1 MRYESILKRVM
12 RDKAAPLII
21 ILIVFTIFTMVVSSG
36 VLDGEPL
43 SSMFTKGFMT
53 SGNLLGVFYNM
64 VIRIVMMCGIACIFI
79 GGNIDLSVGAQASLA
94 TMVFAMIVRS
104 AAFPWPVAVVLT
116 LMVAACFGLA
126 NTFLVNFL
134 KFPPFIATI
143 GMASVYT
150 GICKVVTEG
159 ENIQISQQKA
169 GLFLEIGKAH
179 IFGRFPVIFIFAV
192 LLVAAYQFM
201 LSKTTF
207 GRSIYM
213 CGGNPGAARLSGLN
227 PDKIRMILFI
237 NNSVLAAVAGL
248 LWTSQLKLASP
259 TAIIN
264 AAPDLQVISAAIL
277 GGISFGGGGGHLG
290 GALVAVLLLGVFDN
304 MLSVLG
310 VQSYWNVFAQGL
322 LLAVALIFDY
332 ISTER
337 RRKALLLRG

>member
-1 MRYESILKRVM
+1 MKRAM
-12 RDKAAPLII
+12 RDKATPLII
-21 ILIVFTIFTMVVSSG
+21 ILIIFTVFTMVVSSG
-36 VLDGEPL
+36 VTRGEPL
-43 SSMFTKGFMT
+43 SALFTQGFMT
-53 SGNLLGVFYNM
+53 SGNLLGIFYGL
-64 VIRIVMMCGIACIFI
+64 VIQIVMVCGIACIFI

-94 TMVFAMIVRS
+94 TMVFGLLVRNTPL
-104 AAFPWPVAVVLT
+104 PWPISVLLT
-116 LMVAACFGLA
+116 IMVAACFGLA
-126 NTFLVNFL
+126 NTFLVNYL

-150 GICKVVTEG
+150 GICKVITEG

-169 GLFLEIGKAH
+169 PLFLSLGKAH
-179 IFGRFPVIFIFAV
+179 IFGRFPVIFLFAIV
-192 LLVAAYQFM
+192 LLIGYQFM

-207 GRSIYM
+207 GRSMYM
-213 CGGNPGAARLSGLN
+213 CGGNSSAARLSGLN
-227 PDKIRMILFI
+227 PDKIRMILFV
-237 NNSVLAAVAGL
+237 NNSILAAIGGL

-264 AAPDLQVISAAIL
+264 AAPDMKVISAAIL
-277 GGISFGGGGGHLG
+277 GGISFGGGAGHLG
-290 GALVAVLLLGVFDN
+290 GALVAILLLGVFDN

-337 RRKALLLRG
+337 RRKALLISR